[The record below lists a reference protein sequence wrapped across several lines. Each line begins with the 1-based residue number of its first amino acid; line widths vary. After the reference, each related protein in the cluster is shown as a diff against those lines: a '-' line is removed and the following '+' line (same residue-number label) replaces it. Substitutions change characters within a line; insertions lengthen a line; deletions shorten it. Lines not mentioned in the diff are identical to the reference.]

1 MNTFGCIWLFG
12 TYMEHPGMFL
22 VVVFYWFCFVSC
34 FYAQVYSSPT
44 TLIQE
49 VAWPSS
55 LCVSVKKPG
64 SPEWF
69 SF

>member
-1 MNTFGCIWLFG
+1 
-12 TYMEHPGMFL
+12 MEHLGMFL
-22 VVVFYWFCFVSC
+22 AVVFYWFCFVSC

-49 VAWPSS
+49 VAWQSS
-55 LCVSVKKPG
+55 LSVSVKKTG